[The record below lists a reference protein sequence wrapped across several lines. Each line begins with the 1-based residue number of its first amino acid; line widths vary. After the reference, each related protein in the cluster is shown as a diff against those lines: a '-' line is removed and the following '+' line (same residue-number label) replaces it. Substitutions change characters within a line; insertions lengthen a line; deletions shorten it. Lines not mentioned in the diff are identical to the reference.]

1 MSQSPP
7 LVVPLRAP
15 TPVPSAQAPLAS
27 VPSAQVPLASVPLAR
42 VPLASVQGT
51 LALDLDA
58 RRDPPAAR
66 PRGAPEAGA
75 GADVVP
81 IDLHRRREVE
91 QWAWRYAQAAVE
103 IVGGDRPVSQLLRW
117 STRTV
122 YDDLARR
129 ALLVARAGGHGPGQG
144 RVQPVRPVVVSVR
157 SCFVHPGVA
166 EVGVHLRYGGR
177 SRALAIRFE
186 QLDGRWQCSALE
198 FA

>member
-1 MSQSPP
+1 MSHAHPQ
-7 LVVPLRAP
+7 VVPLRPPEAVPRSGAP
-15 TPVPSAQAPLAS
+15 DAGTPV
-27 VPSAQVPLASVPLAR
+27 
-42 VPLASVQGT
+42 ASVQGT

-66 PRGAPEAGA
+66 PEDAPEAGP
-75 GADVVP
+75 GGDVVP
-81 IDLHRRREVE
+81 IDVRRRREVE

-117 STRTV
+117 STQTV

-129 ALLVARAGGHGPGQG
+129 ALLVARAGGHRPAQG

-157 SCFVHPGVA
+157 TCFVHPDTA

-177 SRALAIRFE
+177 SRALAARFE
-186 QLDGRWQCSALE
+186 LLDGRWQCSALD